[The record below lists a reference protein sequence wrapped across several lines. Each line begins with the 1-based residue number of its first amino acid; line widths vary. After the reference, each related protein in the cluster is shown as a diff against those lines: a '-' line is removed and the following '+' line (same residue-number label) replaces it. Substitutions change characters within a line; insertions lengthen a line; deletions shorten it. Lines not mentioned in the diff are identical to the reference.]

1 MDALELRLS
10 LIEQLKTIDDVKLLT
25 QIKNLINIAT
35 EKKETRYPAQMTL
48 EELKEVLNK
57 SREDFKHGRYMT
69 TEELRKRNPL
79 CEKILPSQITP
90 LPYLTTFT
98 DSTVKRARPQLSVYT
113 TNYWIL
119 PNLYVFFHKPDLS
132 NLY

>member
-25 QIKNLINIAT
+25 HIKNLINIAT

-69 TEELRKRNPL
+69 TEELRKRHPL
-79 CEKILPSQITP
+79 CE
-90 LPYLTTFT
+90 
-98 DSTVKRARPQLSVYT
+98 
-113 TNYWIL
+113 
-119 PNLYVFFHKPDLS
+119 
-132 NLY
+132 

>member
-57 SREDFKHGRYMT
+57 SREDFKHGRFMT
-69 TEELRKRNPL
+69 TEELRKRHPL
-79 CEKILPSQITP
+79 CE
-90 LPYLTTFT
+90 
-98 DSTVKRARPQLSVYT
+98 
-113 TNYWIL
+113 
-119 PNLYVFFHKPDLS
+119 
-132 NLY
+132 

>member
-48 EELKEVLNK
+48 DELKEVLKK
-57 SREDFKHGRYMT
+57 SREESKKGLGMT
-69 TEELRKRNPL
+69 TEELRKR
-79 CEKILPSQITP
+79 
-90 LPYLTTFT
+90 
-98 DSTVKRARPQLSVYT
+98 
-113 TNYWIL
+113 
-119 PNLYVFFHKPDLS
+119 
-132 NLY
+132 

>member
-1 MDALELRLS
+1 MDALELKLS

-25 QIKNLINIAT
+25 QIKNLISIAT

-69 TEELRKRNPL
+69 TEELRKRHPL
-79 CEKILPSQITP
+79 CE
-90 LPYLTTFT
+90 
-98 DSTVKRARPQLSVYT
+98 
-113 TNYWIL
+113 
-119 PNLYVFFHKPDLS
+119 
-132 NLY
+132 

>member
-69 TEELRKRNPL
+69 TEELRKRH
-79 CEKILPSQITP
+79 
-90 LPYLTTFT
+90 PYANRYCL
-98 DSTVKRARPQLSVYT
+98 VR
-113 TNYWIL
+113 
-119 PNLYVFFHKPDLS
+119 
-132 NLY
+132 

>member
-10 LIEQLKTIDDVKLLT
+10 LIEQLKSIDDVKLLT

-69 TEELRKRNPL
+69 TEELRKRHPL
-79 CEKILPSQITP
+79 CE
-90 LPYLTTFT
+90 
-98 DSTVKRARPQLSVYT
+98 
-113 TNYWIL
+113 
-119 PNLYVFFHKPDLS
+119 
-132 NLY
+132 

>member
-10 LIEQLKTIDDVKLLT
+10 PIEQLKTIDDVKLLT

-69 TEELRKRNPL
+69 TEELRKRHPL
-79 CEKILPSQITP
+79 CE
-90 LPYLTTFT
+90 
-98 DSTVKRARPQLSVYT
+98 
-113 TNYWIL
+113 
-119 PNLYVFFHKPDLS
+119 
-132 NLY
+132 

>member
-57 SREDFKHGRYMT
+57 SREDFKHGRDMT
-69 TEELRKRNPL
+69 TEQLRKRHPL
-79 CEKILPSQITP
+79 CE
-90 LPYLTTFT
+90 
-98 DSTVKRARPQLSVYT
+98 
-113 TNYWIL
+113 
-119 PNLYVFFHKPDLS
+119 
-132 NLY
+132 

>member
-1 MDALELRLS
+1 MDALEFRLS

-69 TEELRKRNPL
+69 TEELRKRHPL
-79 CEKILPSQITP
+79 CE
-90 LPYLTTFT
+90 
-98 DSTVKRARPQLSVYT
+98 
-113 TNYWIL
+113 
-119 PNLYVFFHKPDLS
+119 
-132 NLY
+132 

>member
-10 LIEQLKTIDDVKLLT
+10 LIEQLITIDDVKLLT

-69 TEELRKRNPL
+69 TEELRKRHPL
-79 CEKILPSQITP
+79 CE
-90 LPYLTTFT
+90 
-98 DSTVKRARPQLSVYT
+98 
-113 TNYWIL
+113 
-119 PNLYVFFHKPDLS
+119 
-132 NLY
+132 

>member
-10 LIEQLKTIDDVKLLT
+10 LIEQLKTIDDVNLLT

-69 TEELRKRNPL
+69 TEELRKRHPL
-79 CEKILPSQITP
+79 CE
-90 LPYLTTFT
+90 
-98 DSTVKRARPQLSVYT
+98 
-113 TNYWIL
+113 
-119 PNLYVFFHKPDLS
+119 
-132 NLY
+132 

>member
-69 TEELRKRNPL
+69 TEELRKRHPL
-79 CEKILPSQITP
+79 CE
-90 LPYLTTFT
+90 
-98 DSTVKRARPQLSVYT
+98 
-113 TNYWIL
+113 
-119 PNLYVFFHKPDLS
+119 
-132 NLY
+132 

>member
-57 SREDFKHGRYMT
+57 SREEFKHGRYMT
-69 TEELRKRNPL
+69 TEELRKRHPL
-79 CEKILPSQITP
+79 CE
-90 LPYLTTFT
+90 
-98 DSTVKRARPQLSVYT
+98 
-113 TNYWIL
+113 
-119 PNLYVFFHKPDLS
+119 
-132 NLY
+132 